1 MQSFKRTSVTSEVV
15 LVLPFCNTKGS
26 LLFWLGDGSTVIS
39 GPLGTATFLPTTAS
53 SSGRTKECLLR
64 GCLEAAAAGI
74 VFLSSLLIIGYSG
87 VLSNNLARLIFS
99 RKDCTLIFSRFS
111 WSNNSYCFLLTDSE
125 GGELANNPCFFLRL
139 LITFFCGW
147 SSCKILLKASSSSLT
162 SLLRILWDREAG
174 LLDF

>member
-15 LVLPFCNTKGS
+15 LVLPFCNTNGS

-64 GCLEAAAAGI
+64 GCLEAAAAAAGI

-99 RKDCTLIFSRFS
+99 RKDSTLIFSRRS
-111 WSNNSYCFLLTDSE
+111 RWSTWSNNSYCFLY
-125 GGELANNPCFFLRL
+125 GKINFNINARWRL
-139 LITFFCGW
+139 KITEKVSFY
-147 SSCKILLKASSSSLT
+147 KIAIETKAT
-162 SLLRILWDREAG
+162 
-174 LLDF
+174 FTF